1 MFQSISPNFY
11 LVSHMV
17 QEIMKIHIRDFNIQ
31 FIFMTNITGTC
42 RYKFTVLL
50 NEIILI
56 VEPLDPLNIVVI
68 NMQNVT
74 LSVVKIFVLLY
85 M

>member
-1 MFQSISPNFY
+1 
-11 LVSHMV
+11 
-17 QEIMKIHIRDFNIQ
+17 
-31 FIFMTNITGTC
+31 MTNITGTR
-42 RYKFTVLL
+42 RYQFTVLL

-68 NMQNVT
+68 NVQNST